1 MRGVNSHFCFYLQV
15 AVAEVVVDSG
25 EVVAVVVAAVED
37 SEAEGGKHDL
47 CPRTTRLLQHTSH
60 YILYFVSTSSSNAT
74 SCGPHRN
81 TACVNL
87 NSDLAYPDTIIF
99 LAFYK

>member
-1 MRGVNSHFCFYLQV
+1 M
-15 AVAEVVVDSG
+15 AEVVVASG
-25 EVVAVVVAAVED
+25 EDVAVVVSAAAAAVED
-37 SEAEGGKHDL
+37 SEAEGGKYDL
-47 CPRTTRLLQHTSH
+47 CPRTQLLQHTSH

-74 SCGPHRN
+74 SCGPQRN

-99 LAFYK
+99 LGMSFKNS